1 MYCKTT
7 IRVFFCTEALFRFFF
22 LFFWKKEYKN
32 CCMYSAWHGV
42 SCCRLARAL
51 SSYFDHRLP
60 AACIAFS
67 TCGILCPSLPP
78 HHLLYSP
85 FSSSSLF
92 RTTNNLALAAP
103 HVPYSTVSQPSYS
116 FAGQTYSIYSIAL
129 FALDKGGSRVPNI
142 ATPLPMTTIGSGNGK
157 GKQGNKKWLL
167 ASSDLPIG

>member
-1 MYCKTT
+1 MRNTLSLFTT
-7 IRVFFCTEALFRFFF
+7 TPLVVF
-22 LFFWKKEYKN
+22 
-32 CCMYSAWHGV
+32 
-42 SCCRLARAL
+42 
-51 SSYFDHRLP
+51 
-60 AACIAFS
+60 
-67 TCGILCPSLPP
+67 SL
-78 HHLLYSP
+78 LVVL
-85 FSSSSLF
+85 SLF

-157 GKQGNKKWLL
+157 GKQGNKKWL